1 MCIGF
6 HFPCTYSLICGIL
19 SIDSKHYGIALIIA
33 AYPRRQPLYLLI
45 ASEGTNMVVS
55 LLLLPK
61 ILLPVNGGFSGKKV
75 MLVRLLHS
83 PKAPDLILFTLLG
96 MTILVRLLHLLK
108 AYSSMYSTLS
118 DMVTLVRL
126 LHP

>member
-1 MCIGF
+1 MRMEWECVHRA

-75 MLVRLLHS
+75 MLVRLLH
-83 PKAPDLILFTLLG
+83 P
-96 MTILVRLLHLLK
+96 
-108 AYSSMYSTLS
+108 
-118 DMVTLVRL
+118 
-126 LHP
+126 